1 LRQCALVDR
10 RQSGFGVHLEEQADV
25 ASFAG
30 SGFMVRPMRTI
41 LLRTAPAAG
50 SDLLTRELRRDR
62 ARAFEV
68 QRPNQRR
75 AA

>member
-1 LRQCALVDR
+1 
-10 RQSGFGVHLEEQADV
+10 
-25 ASFAG
+25 
-30 SGFMVRPMRTI
+30 MVRPMRTI

>member
-1 LRQCALVDR
+1 
-10 RQSGFGVHLEEQADV
+10 
-25 ASFAG
+25 
-30 SGFMVRPMRTI
+30 MRTI

-75 AA
+75 QRRNSGQARVKVMGMHGTCKPGFIRAGIAVSTPL